1 MHLAILGATGRTGVP
16 LVRAALDRGH
26 RLTCLV
32 RDPAKAGRL
41 LPVDDDRL
49 SVHRGDATDAAAI
62 DGAVV
67 EAEAVIDVTGP
78 VRGGP
83 KRLREAVVTHLR
95 PAMERHAVRR
105 LVLLTGAGVR
115 MDGDTPGI
123 ADRGI
128 RGVMS
133 LLQADILEDGQAAV
147 SSIVASPLEWTVVRV
162 PRLTDGDARGTVRT
176 ADRVGGGT
184 GATLGRA
191 DLARFLLDEVEQG
204 TWMRR
209 APVVSW

>member
-1 MHLAILGATGRTGVP
+1 MQLTILGATGRTGVP
-16 LVRAALDRGH
+16 LVRAALARGH
-26 RLTCLV
+26 RPTCLV

-49 SVHRGDATDAAAI
+49 SLHRGDATDAAAI
-62 DGAVV
+62 DRVLA

-83 KRLREAVVTHLR
+83 KRLREAVVTHLV
-95 PAMERHAVRR
+95 PAMDRHGLGR
-105 LVLLTGAGVR
+105 LVFLTGAGVR
-115 MDGDTPGI
+115 MEGDTPGL

-133 LLQADILEDGQAAV
+133 LLQADILDDGRAAV
-147 SSIVASPLEWTVVRV
+147 AAIVASPLAWTVVRV
-162 PRLTDGDARGTVRT
+162 PRLTGGEARGTVRT

-184 GATLGRA
+184 GPTLGRA
-191 DLARFLLDEVEQG
+191 DLARFLLDEVERG
-204 TWMRR
+204 AWVRR